1 MDEAYVYRLNN
12 AFEHGYEQ
20 SPSVYIYIYIL
31 HVVILLTAI
40 QIIVLRKSL
49 ICLYFLST
57 MVLVLKT
64 LHVHMLEK

>member
-1 MDEAYVYRLNN
+1 MFTGSIMPLNMVKSRVQVCI
-12 AFEHGYEQ
+12 H
-20 SPSVYIYIYIL
+20 IL
-31 HVVILLTAI
+31 HVVILPTAI